1 MYAVHSIPYTA
12 ANQNALRSY
21 FYGFGVWDE
30 NNTLLAWD
38 QTIEVFQMLD
48 INPASVLYHGPYHD
62 GLADEFAAKIDPA
75 RHEGSVLRD
84 AGPNTYLSG
93 YGYAGSFFAD
103 TIYSPV

>member
-62 GLADEFAAKIDPA
+62 GLADELAAKIDPA
-75 RHEGSVLRD
+75 RQEGFVLRD
-84 AGPNTYLSG
+84 EGPRSEEHTSELQSLMRLS
-93 YGYAGSFFAD
+93 
-103 TIYSPV
+103 

>member
-62 GLADEFAAKIDPA
+62 GLADELAAKIDPA
-75 RHEGSVLRD
+75 RQESFVLRNE
-84 AGPNTYLSG
+84 GRSEQRG
-93 YGYAGSFFAD
+93 EGEEGVSRGRFWGGR
-103 TIYSPV
+103 SH